1 MEPEIPLRFL
11 EAEEEISEAAA
22 DAAVVVVVVVVA
34 VGEVQVPNRH
44 LKFIHLSAVC
54 IHLSAVCLHLP
65 AVFKTSI

>member
-22 DAAVVVVVVVVA
+22 DAAVVVVVA